1 MINEVSGGARNKRPQ
16 QQNVRKIESS
26 DDFLKADMEEGK
38 TSAIGDF
45 AIKSP
50 NIQKK
55 RIDFG
60 QGNPHSLDSQH
71 IWTYSQ
77 ANQK

>member
-1 MINEVSGGARNKRPQ
+1 MLNGVSGGAKFARGPN
-16 QQNVRKIESS
+16 QNIRKIESS

-60 QGNPHSLDSQH
+60 HGTTQSLESH
-71 IWTYSQ
+71 PIWTYT
-77 ANQK
+77 

>member
-1 MINEVSGGARNKRPQ
+1 MLNGVSGGAKLARGPNQ
-16 QQNVRKIESS
+16 HIRKIESS
-26 DDFLKADMEEGK
+26 DDFLKADIEEGK
-38 TSAIGDF
+38 TSAIVDF

-60 QGNPHSLDSQH
+60 HGP
-71 IWTYSQ
+71 T
-77 ANQK
+77 